1 MHNNLI
7 EMNLAQFDDDII
19 EQMSSLLDLDR
30 TTTKTAVESAITSE
44 LSEILEFTV
53 TDKDSRL
60 LDILRNI
67 NDRLLDQLSTILS
80 NTSNHGELFTK
91 GFKMLESLVGE
102 EKLSSLVAALS
113 HSNDV
118 DQESMRSIV
127 SITAPVIFSSIK
139 RVAKNEDMNKQNL
152 ATFLAEQKEYVARS
166 PQVKLANHLQPEPA
180 KTKASLFNNL
190 AYMAI
195 LVGLAFSAYNFIQ
208 SKEAIN
214 FNENQNNS
222 TSAVPIQNEQKSKE
236 TVSITQV
243 QLIDLLTTIG
253 GIVANI
259 NNIES
264 AKIALPIIQ
273 DATTQL
279 DNLYKQYNDL
289 SDTEKKR
296 INTVVGENINA
307 LKSTENELNSIDG
320 VGLVLEEAMGNLVKK
335 LKMYTR
341 S

>member
-1 MHNNLI
+1 
-7 EMNLAQFDDDII
+7 MNLDQFDDDII
-19 EQMSSLLDLDR
+19 EQMSSLLDLDLA
-30 TTTKTAVESAITSE
+30 TTKTAVESTITSE

-80 NTSNHGELFTK
+80 NTRNHGELFTK

-118 DQESMRSIV
+118 DQESMQSIV

-152 ATFLAEQKEYVARS
+152 ATFLAEQKEYVARL
-166 PQVKLANHLQPEPA
+166 PQIKLANHLQPDPP
-180 KTKASLFNNL
+180 KKASLFNNL

-195 LVGLAFSAYNFIQ
+195 LIGLAFSAYNFIQ

-214 FNENQNNS
+214 FDSNQNDSAS
-222 TSAVPIQNEQKSKE
+222 TVLMQDEQQSKE
-236 TVSITQV
+236 TVSSTQV
-243 QLIDLLTTIG
+243 QLIDLLTSIG
-253 GIVANI
+253 GIFANI

-264 AKIALPIIQ
+264 AKNALPKIQ
-273 DATTQL
+273 DATTKL
-279 DNLYKQYNDL
+279 DNLYRQYNDL
-289 SDTEKKR
+289 SDSEKNR

-307 LKSTENELNSIDG
+307 LKSTESELNSIDG
-320 VGLVLEEAMGNLVKK
+320 VDSVLEEAMDNLVDK